1 MLVLHLPCA
10 RVRDL
15 QLSAVGQ
22 DHPSSHKAVVA
33 FSKEMQSAGHSPEH
47 LCEEEACGPANQ
59 SRPLGRVGNGP
70 WEATGSRWGAG
81 GSHMAV
87 SAALAVGEMHWAV
100 LLP

>member
-1 MLVLHLPCA
+1 MHRPCA
-10 RVRDL
+10 RVQDL
-15 QLSAVGQ
+15 QFSAVGQ

-33 FSKEMQSAGHSPEH
+33 FSKEMQLAGHSPEH
-47 LCEEEACGPANQ
+47 LWEEEACGNQ

-70 WEATGSRWGAG
+70 WEAAGSRCVAG
-81 GSHMAV
+81 GSHTAV